1 LKIGRRLK
9 TCPTV
14 HALPFKSYNDRMRV
28 TRRKLAQILT
38 AAAAATATV
47 EALPQTPAPAADEEL
62 RSARADLR
70 ANALRIAQVKLPM
83 SAEPAFRF
91 KA

>member
-1 LKIGRRLK
+1 
-9 TCPTV
+9 
-14 HALPFKSYNDRMRV
+14 MRV

-38 AAAAATATV
+38 AAAAATTTLDA
-47 EALPQTPAPAADEEL
+47 APQAPSADEDL

-70 ANALRIAQVKLPM
+70 SNALRIAQVKLPM

>member
-1 LKIGRRLK
+1 
-9 TCPTV
+9 
-14 HALPFKSYNDRMRV
+14 
-28 TRRKLAQILT
+28 LAQILT
-38 AAAAATATV
+38 AAAATAAV
-47 EALPQTPAPAADEEL
+47 EAAPQTPAPAADEEL

-70 ANALRIAQVKLPM
+70 ANAQRIAQVKLPM

>member
-1 LKIGRRLK
+1 MQTPPDNSLAKSVRR
-9 TCPTV
+9 
-14 HALPFKSYNDRMRV
+14 YNGPMRV

-38 AAAAATATV
+38 AAAAVTTTL
-47 EALPQTPAPAADEEL
+47 EAAPQAPSADEDL

-70 ANALRIAQVKLPM
+70 SNALRIAQVKLPM